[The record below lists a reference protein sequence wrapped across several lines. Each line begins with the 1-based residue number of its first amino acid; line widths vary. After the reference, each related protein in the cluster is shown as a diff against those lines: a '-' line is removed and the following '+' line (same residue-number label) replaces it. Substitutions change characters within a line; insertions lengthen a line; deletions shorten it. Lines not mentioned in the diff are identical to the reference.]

1 MIGSRCSA
9 QFMVTVFLVC
19 FILSPGRKVVNQAAA
34 DIEMYTNL
42 FEGSSLSLCGAL
54 HTWPYSYTV
63 VNTARPK
70 IRARSVSILS

>member
-1 MIGSRCSA
+1 
-9 QFMVTVFLVC
+9 MVTVFLVC
-19 FILSPGRKVVNQAAA
+19 FIHSPGCKNGGEVVDQAAA
-34 DIEMYTNL
+34 DIETHTSL

-63 VNTARPK
+63 INTARPK